1 MRYAPPQ
8 VGSPALIPDKSPAAQ
23 ITPSFTGSHSGC
35 VGRDSR
41 SLTTH
46 VRQAHF
52 TVAGSRRQK
61 QRPCSAP
68 PAWPSAASC
77 AFLHGEALQRSRNP
91 HSIFLRAAESR
102 RGRHSVDDTVALAA
116 RAVGLARHLGRLA
129 RLLRPKGDAQ
139 REGAI
144 DAAARGC
151 GWRCGCACPAGLCAT
166 ARGVA
171 SPPLLLVATIVLFR
185 VQGCEEGSK
194 SAVAGFRHAESVLP
208 PRY

>member
-1 MRYAPPQ
+1 MSDWGVVATHFRGAISHERAHVWPCRFLCAKAQEKGLHIQETAWPDGCALMRYAPPQ

-77 AFLHGEALQRSRNP
+77 AFRPTSARRWCWDR
-91 HSIFLRAAESR
+91 RA
-102 RGRHSVDDTVALAA
+102 
-116 RAVGLARHLGRLA
+116 
-129 RLLRPKGDAQ
+129 
-139 REGAI
+139 
-144 DAAARGC
+144 
-151 GWRCGCACPAGLCAT
+151 
-166 ARGVA
+166 
-171 SPPLLLVATIVLFR
+171 
-185 VQGCEEGSK
+185 
-194 SAVAGFRHAESVLP
+194 
-208 PRY
+208 